1 MTDGMSDMQREG
13 LLDRIARF
21 ADSRAALGLVGGWAF
36 AEAIVFPVVPDVA
49 LGLLALAAPRRTLI
63 LFTAV
68 LVGAIAGSLVLAVLA
83 TGALSSV
90 QAMLLALPAIDGM
103 TLATVD
109 ARLASD
115 GVAGFAQVGAGPPL
129 KVYTAS
135 WIAAGGGLAS
145 LVAGVVLNRVTR
157 IVPVV
162 LVAALAG
169 WLLPGW
175 LRRHERLV
183 VGGYGLAWT
192 AFYAVYWS

>member
-1 MTDGMSDMQREG
+1 MIDGASDMQREG

-49 LGLLALAAPRRTLI
+49 LGLLALAAPRRTLA
-63 LFTAV
+63 LFAAV
-68 LVGAIAGSLVLAVLA
+68 VVGALLGSLVLAVLA
-83 TGALSSV
+83 TGAPTEV
-90 QAMLLALPAIDGM
+90 DAMLLALPAIDPT

-135 WIAAGGGLAS
+135 WIGGGGGLAS
-145 LVAGVVLNRVTR
+145 LVAGVVLNRITR
-157 IVPVV
+157 IGPVV
-162 LVAALAG
+162 LVAAVAG

-183 VGGYGLAWT
+183 VGGYGVAWT
-192 AFYAVYWS
+192 AFYAAYWS